1 MKVSSMELSRQHS
14 QSPCVMGDSFGFD
27 VDRVWAD
34 KGCRADFLVT
44 TEVCV

>member
-27 VDRVWAD
+27 ADRVWAD

-44 TEVCV
+44 TQVCV